1 MVRLFD
7 PQAEHAEIQA
17 ALHDAA
23 RRVIDSGQYT
33 SGEEVEAFEAELARY
48 LGVAAHSVVA
58 LGSGTDAL
66 LLALRAAGVGPG
78 DEVIV
83 PAFSFIATASAV
95 LWVGAR
101 PVFADIDPQTLSV
114 CAQDA
119 ARRITPRTRALVVA
133 HLFGH
138 PADLTALQSLCEQ
151 QHIALVEDAAQ
162 ALGVR
167 WQGRPVGT
175 VGEMGALSFF
185 PTKHL
190 GALGD
195 AGALVVRDSEQA
207 ALVRRLRNHGDAGHY
222 THTSLGLNGRMSAIQ
237 AAMLRTKL
245 AYLPQANERR
255 RAIAA
260 RYNAAFASL
269 SVDLELP
276 SEDPLEGGLSVPQ
289 PYVVRT
295 SQRDAL
301 ARHLLRLGIET
312 KVYYPRPLPVQPVF
326 ASGEGDTV
334 NAVNEVNAV
343 MWPHAFA
350 ACDRVLALPMYSALD
365 PRACAQ
371 VITAVRDFF
380 TV

>member
-7 PQAEHAEIQA
+7 PLAEHAEIQA

-33 SGEEVEAFEAELARY
+33 FGAEVEAFEADLAQY
-48 LGVAAHSVVA
+48 LGLEAQSVVA

-83 PAFSFIATASAV
+83 PAFSFIATASVV

-114 CAQDA
+114 CAEDA
-119 ARRITPRTRALVVA
+119 ASLVTPKTRALIVA

-138 PADLTALQSLCEQ
+138 PADLTHLQTLCES
-151 QHIALVEDAAQ
+151 HKIALIEDAAQ
-162 ALGVR
+162 ALGAKWR
-167 WQGRPVGT
+167 GQPVGT
-175 VGEMGALSFF
+175 VGDMGALSFF

-195 AGALVVRDSEQA
+195 AGALLVRDPERA
-207 ALVRRLRNHGDAGHY
+207 AQVRRLRNHGDAGHY
-222 THTSLGLNGRMSAIQ
+222 NHTTLGLNGRMSAIQ

-245 AYLPQANERR
+245 AFLSQANDRR

-269 SVDLELP
+269 SASLSSDLDLP
-276 SEDPLEGGLSVPQ
+276 GDDPPEGGLSVPQ
-289 PYVVRT
+289 PYVVRS
-295 SQRDAL
+295 SQRDGL

-326 ASGEGDTV
+326 AGCVGDGHS
-334 NAVNEVNAV
+334 
-343 MWPHAFA
+343 WPHAFA